1 MSLLRAAFLALLFAG
16 GPSQAAPP
24 TGKVARIGYL
34 SNSAVRLA
42 EMKIALAERGYV
54 EGKNVVYEARVGELA
69 QLDDLAADLVA
80 SRPDVIFTVTTPMVA
95 ALQRATRTIPI
106 VMMYV
111 SDPVGSGFAQSLAR
125 PGGNITGASDLQDA
139 TLGKLLE
146 LSLAWAPGRRVGVL
160 ISPDNPRHAPEMALL
175 QSAALKLRSVI
186 TAYPARDIEHL
197 DAAFAAAARDGVR
210 VMIVPGGPPF
220 DTKLQLVRDAGIPNR
235 IGTAHIRARLVTLG
249 GLFSY
254 GLEHKAYVQDV
265 AAAIDKVVNGG
276 QPARMPITQ
285 PTHFE
290 LTINSKTAQQLGLT
304 IPPALSITAVMV
316 D

>member
-1 MSLLRAAFLALLFAG
+1 MSLLRATFLALLFVA
-16 GPSQAAPP
+16 GPSLAAPP
-24 TGKVARIGYL
+24 PGKVVRIGYL
-34 SNSAVRLA
+34 STSGLRLA
-42 EMKIALAERGYV
+42 EMKAALAERGYV
-54 EGKNVVYEARVGELA
+54 EGRNVVYEARWGDLA
-69 QLDDLAADLVA
+69 KRDDLAAEVVA
-80 SRPDVIFTVTTPMVA
+80 SRPDVIFGITTPVVT

-125 PGGNITGASDLQDA
+125 PGGNVTGASDLQDA

-160 ISPDNPRHAPEMALL
+160 ISSDNPRHAPEMALL
-175 QSAALKLRSVI
+175 QSAAQKLRSQV
-186 TAYPARDIEHL
+186 TAYPSRDIEHL

-210 VMIVPGGPPF
+210 VMIVPGGAPF
-220 DTKLQLVRDAGIPNR
+220 DTRLQLVLDAAGRHR
-235 IGTAHIRARLVTLG
+235 IGTAHIRARSVTG
-249 GLFSY
+249 GALFSY

-265 AAAIDKVVNGG
+265 ASAIDKVLNGG
-276 QPARMPITQ
+276 QPALMPITQ
-285 PTHFE
+285 PTQFE

-316 D
+316 E